1 MKGDKQLPHIYKWTA
16 QNVLMALCTP
26 LFGSGRRSSKPA
38 LLFHMRPGGSTA
50 RRGVGHAAAAGL
62 PIGKG
67 VWAGTASE
75 LPALLRARRS
85 SSKDRRPSAGP
96 GPPPAWRCLL
106 PAATFVIDP
115 PPNQLE
121 VHPSPSQ
128 TETNPKIIS
137 RWALGSATSGK

>member
-1 MKGDKQLPHIYKWTA
+1 MKGDKPLPYIYKWTA
-16 QNVLMALCTP
+16 QNVLMALCSP

-38 LLFHMRPGGSTA
+38 LLIHMRPGGSAA
-50 RRGVGHAAAAGL
+50 RRGGHAAAACL

-67 VWAGTASE
+67 TWAGTASE

-85 SSKDRRPSAGP
+85 SSKDRRPSARP
-96 GPPPAWRCLL
+96 GPHCAWCCLL
-106 PAATFVIDP
+106 LAATFVTDP